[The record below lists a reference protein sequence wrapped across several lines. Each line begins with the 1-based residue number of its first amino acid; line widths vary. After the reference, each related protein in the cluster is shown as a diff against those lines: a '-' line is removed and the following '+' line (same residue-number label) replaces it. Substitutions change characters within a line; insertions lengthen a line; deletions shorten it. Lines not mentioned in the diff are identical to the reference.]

1 LLKSLLHKKYLIY
14 GSSIIFSRGLE
25 YLVLFFAAHHLV
37 KSDYGELEYYKKII
51 EVGSSV
57 FAFGFPTLLI
67 SYTKSKASKL
77 YFFLLSGLFVLF
89 IAIISSIFFWFF
101 NVAFLIIPFVFYA
114 VFFNGG
120 IVPAFLL
127 VYEGSNKASYYKSII
142 SLLFY
147 TIIFI
152 SIYYFDVAGL
162 AYVKVN
168 YILIPFVFLYSFL
181 LLWKQK
187 IILQK
192 LKTYWNLFKK
202 LLANSFTLVISNFAN
217 VMFLY
222 TDIFIIKLLSVNA
235 NIDIAN
241 FSFALNIANM
251 LMLIPL
257 TLVQVDIEKLKKNRS
272 YFFNINKKII
282 YLVSIT
288 AVLLLIF
295 YGVLTNT
302 IFINFKDTYIIF
314 TIILI
319 AKVFH
324 ALSTLFGTNLL
335 IFKLFKDNLKINLL
349 MLLLNVVLSYILYSQ
364 FELIGVALAS
374 AISLAIRY
382 FLLIKIN
389 KKLNF

>member
-1 LLKSLLHKKYLIY
+1 
-14 GSSIIFSRGLE
+14 
-25 YLVLFFAAHHLV
+25 
-37 KSDYGELEYYKKII
+37 
-51 EVGSSV
+51 
-57 FAFGFPTLLI
+57 
-67 SYTKSKASKL
+67 
-77 YFFLLSGLFVLF
+77 
-89 IAIISSIFFWFF
+89 
-101 NVAFLIIPFVFYA
+101 
-114 VFFNGG
+114 
-120 IVPAFLL
+120 
-127 VYEGSNKASYYKSII
+127 
-142 SLLFY
+142 
-147 TIIFI
+147 
-152 SIYYFDVAGL
+152 
-162 AYVKVN
+162 
-168 YILIPFVFLYSFL
+168 

-187 IILQK
+187 IFLQK
-192 LKTYWNLFKK
+192 LKTYWRLFKK

-222 TDIFIIKLLSVNA
+222 TDIFIIKLLSSNA

-257 TLVQVDIEKLKKNRS
+257 TLVQVDIEKLKENRS

-319 AKVFH
+319 AKIFH

-349 MLLLNVVLSYILYSQ
+349 MLLLNVGLSYILYSQ

-389 KKLNF
+389 KKLTF